1 MWINPDSP
9 ISICVIFKIIQIP
22 MQHIYQENQK
32 DSLMSMEISILLD
45 MVLEHIYFV
54 I

>member
-1 MWINPDSP
+1 
-9 ISICVIFKIIQIP
+9 

-32 DSLMSMEISILLD
+32 DSLISMEVNILLD

-54 I
+54 LWYNFFHNYRSLHWNKLAEIM